1 MPTDVFRAADATL
14 VLASDDTQTAE
25 GVAAGDVITRYDLSN
40 AVGRLTGLTITVTS
54 DVQPF
59 YEIGRRYPGQLRPGL
74 VGVAGRAERAHVNG
88 ALLQLLLG
96 AGAGSPPA
104 TPLFVQPAFNVI
116 ATLRDVAAYNPL
128 TFIVEAVRGIS
139 PSAASFSRSSAPP
152 RPLIRSRLGAT
163 SSAPSMVTSGM
174 SRRS

>member
-40 AVGRLTGLTITVTS
+40 AVGRLTGLTINVTS

-96 AGAGSPPA
+96 DGAGSPPA

-116 ATLRDVAAYNPL
+116 ATLRDVARPDAMTQLTAFGVRFDTWTYSLGVADDFVLESVTFKALRLAYG
-128 TFIVEAVRGIS
+128 EA
-139 PSAASFSRSSAPP
+139 
-152 RPLIRSRLGAT
+152 
-163 SSAPSMVTSGM
+163 
-174 SRRS
+174 